1 MEEWFYCNGY
11 YASDNLKKMSFMVLT
26 QFLEMKNKLEI
37 PRTAVECI
45 FKLEDMLAKYGLTAY
60 LLEASPFYLYALF
73 VYVTDT
79 ETESLWPV
87 YCCQ

>member
-1 MEEWFYCNGY
+1 
-11 YASDNLKKMSFMVLT
+11 MSFMVLT

-45 FKLEDMLAKYGLTAY
+45 FKLEDMLAKYGLTAF